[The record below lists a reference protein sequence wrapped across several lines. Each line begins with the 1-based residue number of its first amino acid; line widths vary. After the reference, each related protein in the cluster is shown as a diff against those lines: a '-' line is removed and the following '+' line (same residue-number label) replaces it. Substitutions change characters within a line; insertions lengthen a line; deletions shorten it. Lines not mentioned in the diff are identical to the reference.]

1 MSTRQRTFL
10 TILFSIMMM
19 HIALAQEEPLGKQIK
34 SIFQHEAFTVNA
46 LLQAG
51 FRYSLANDGF
61 QGGRTF
67 EAANA
72 RLSFKGMLDGKF
84 YYRIFF
90 NMVKEPNLLDA
101 FIGYRHSDA
110 LRITAGAMKPRQ
122 TQDYIPDPGSTDFID
137 RTRITGLLVQSRE
150 IGISAEGDVNGL
162 YYYSGLFNGNKMSSN
177 NNNKFYGIGRLQ
189 YTFKNIIPGTLQLAV
204 QGSYGESPNVRSGS
218 FGPMLRGERTI
229 YGGDMRLET
238 DRFLLASE
246 YLAGQLETEDI
257 AENKEEIS
265 GYYVTVGYK
274 LFKETM
280 FLGRWQSWGF
290 QEMNYRD
297 NQFTFGI
304 NQNFTSLTS
313 FQFNFDS
320 YLPENGDKQHG
331 LSLLYQVQF

>member
-1 MSTRQRTFL
+1 MKRIYI
-10 TILFSIMMM
+10 TILVVIILLMNN
-19 HIALAQEEPLGKQIK
+19 ARAQEEPLAEQIQ
-34 SIFQHEAFTVNA
+34 SRIQHEAFTVNA
-46 LLQAG
+46 LVQAG
-51 FRYSLANDGF
+51 FRYSLANDEF

-72 RLSFKGMLDGKF
+72 RLSFRGMLDGKF
-84 YYRIFF
+84 YYRVFF
-90 NMVKEPNLLDA
+90 NMVSEPNLLDA
-101 FIGYRHSDA
+101 FIGYQQSDA
-110 LRITAGAMKPRQ
+110 LRITAGAMKPKQ

-137 RTRITGLLVQSRE
+137 RTKITGLLVQSRE
-150 IGISAEGDVNGL
+150 IGVSVDGDVNGF
-162 YYYSGLFNGNKMSSN
+162 YYYSGLFNGNKMLSN

-204 QGSYGESPNVRSGS
+204 QGSYGDSPNVRSGS
-218 FGPMLRGERTI
+218 IGPMLRGERTI

-238 DRFLLASE
+238 DHFLLAAE
-246 YLAGQLETEDI
+246 YLAGQLEIADI
-257 AENKEEIS
+257 GNKKEEIR
-265 GYYVTVGYK
+265 GYYVTAGYK

-280 FLGRWQSWGF
+280 LLGRWQSWGF

-320 YLPENGDKQHG
+320 YLPEDGDKQLG
-331 LSLLYQVQF
+331 LSLLLQVQF